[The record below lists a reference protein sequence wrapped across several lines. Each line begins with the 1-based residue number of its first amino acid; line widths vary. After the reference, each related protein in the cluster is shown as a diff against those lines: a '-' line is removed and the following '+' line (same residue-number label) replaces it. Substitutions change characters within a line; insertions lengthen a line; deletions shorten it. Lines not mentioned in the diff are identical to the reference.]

1 MITIKSISNF
11 GVIFDG
17 QSMSEEDFNDLMRIL
32 ENSSK
37 FYHTVRYIKNGQ
49 NYITHTRR

>member
-1 MITIKSISNF
+1 MITIISISNF

-17 QSMSEEDFNDLMRIL
+17 QSMSEKEFNNLMRIL

-37 FYHTVRYIKNGQ
+37 FYHTIRYTKNGQ
-49 NYITHTRR
+49 HYITHIRR

>member
-1 MITIKSISNF
+1 MITIRSISNF

-17 QSMSEEDFNDLMRIL
+17 QIMSEKDFNDLMRIL

-37 FYHTVRYIKNGQ
+37 FHHTVRYTKNGQ
-49 NYITHTRR
+49 HYITHTRR